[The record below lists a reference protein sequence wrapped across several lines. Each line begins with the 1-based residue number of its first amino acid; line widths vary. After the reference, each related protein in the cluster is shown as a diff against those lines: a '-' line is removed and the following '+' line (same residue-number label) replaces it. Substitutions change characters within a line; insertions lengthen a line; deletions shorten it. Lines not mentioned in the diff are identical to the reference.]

1 MSKRRNIKK
10 NMELKKYL
18 ILITI
23 LSFTKSLGADIIKPA
38 ENLTAYDVV
47 KIQLTALKNNNKPSK
62 NTGIKQT
69 WIFAH
74 PENKKFTGPYKK
86 FEKMILGNQYNFL
99 LNHDSHR
106 IKLIMK
112 SKDTY
117 IYNIELISKE
127 KKMYFYEWHL
137 EKTTTNNCSNC
148 WFTTIVSPPIEKG
161 NTI

>member
-1 MSKRRNIKK
+1 MG
-10 NMELKKYL
+10 LKKYFIFII
-18 ILITI
+18 ILN
-23 LSFTKSLGADIIKPA
+23 FTNFLYADIIKPTK
-38 ENLTAYDVV
+38 NLTAYDVI
-47 KIQLTALKNNNKPSK
+47 KIQLNALKENNKPNK
-62 NTGIKQT
+62 NSGIKQT
-69 WIFAH
+69 WEFAH
-74 PENKKFTGPYKK
+74 PENKKITGPYEK
-86 FEKMILGNQYNFL
+86 FQKMLLGDQYNFL
-99 LNHDSHR
+99 LNHESHR

>member
-1 MSKRRNIKK
+1 
-10 NMELKKYL
+10 MELKKYL
-18 ILITI
+18 ILII
-23 LSFTKSLGADIIKPA
+23 VLNFTNFLYADIIKPA

-74 PENKKFTGPYKK
+74 PENKKYTGPYER
-86 FEKMILGNQYNFL
+86 FEKMLLGNQYNLL

-106 IKLIMK
+106 IELIMK

-117 IYNIELISKE
+117 IYNIELISK
-127 KKMYFYEWHL
+127 KK
-137 EKTTTNNCSNC
+137 NCTFMNG
-148 WFTTIVSPPIEKG
+148 I
-161 NTI
+161 

>member
-1 MSKRRNIKK
+1 
-10 NMELKKYL
+10 MELKQYL
-18 ILITI
+18 ILII
-23 LSFTKSLGADIIKPA
+23 VLNFTNFLYADIIKPA

-47 KIQLTALKNNNKPSK
+47 KIQLIALKNNNKPSK

-74 PENKKFTGPYKK
+74 PENKKYTGPYER
-86 FEKMILGNQYNFL
+86 FEKMLLGNQYNLL

-106 IKLIMK
+106 IELIMK
-112 SKDTY
+112 SKE
-117 IYNIELISKE
+117 IQLFIPKLISKK

-137 EKTTTNNCSNC
+137 EKSTTDACSNC
-148 WFTTIVSPPIEKG
+148 WFTTIVSPPSEKG

>member
-1 MSKRRNIKK
+1 M
-10 NMELKKYL
+10 
-18 ILITI
+18 I
-23 LSFTKSLGADIIKPA
+23 LSFTNFLHADIIKPA

-47 KIQLTALKNNNKPSK
+47 KIQLTALKNNNKPNK
-62 NTGIKQT
+62 NAGIKQT
-69 WIFAH
+69 WVFAH
-74 PENKKFTGPYKK
+74 PENKKITGPYERFKK
-86 FEKMILGNQYNFL
+86 MLLGNQYKFL

-117 IYNIELISKE
+117 IYNVELISKD

-137 EKTTTNNCSNC
+137 EKNTIDGCNNC
-148 WFTTIVSPPIEKG
+148 WFTTIVSPPKDKG